1 MRPTDDLDNASGD
14 HYVIDNATS
23 NHNLDDTHPNYHPNP
38 HLNPHECLGERHCGR
53 GASPGHVRGC
63 CPEDG

>member
-1 MRPTDDLDNASGD
+1 MRPTDDNASGD

-38 HLNPHECLGERHCGR
+38 HLHPIIPPFPPPLT
-53 GASPGHVRGC
+53 APVAIM
-63 CPEDG
+63 